1 MTDVTATAFA
11 ARMATLL
18 PQPPAQLAVAVSGGC
33 DSMAL
38 ALLAYDWAKARNITL
53 TALTV
58 DHHLRAE
65 SSAEAEQVRQ
75 WLCARGMAHHILEWQ
90 FDTQP
95 NANRQAAAREARY
108 SLMAE
113 WCAAHGIHHLLL
125 GHHLDD
131 QAETFLLRL
140 QRGSGVDG
148 LAAMRPRSSRHGLTL
163 LRPLLDA
170 PKTALQNYL
179 HTQNQTWVE
188 DPSNEDRAYN
198 RTAMR
203 ELLAQSGLDASTL
216 AATAERM
223 ARAQDYL
230 QQQSDAAYDACC
242 QLREDGTIRIHL
254 ARWQPLHEEIR
265 LRVLADAIADMNGSI
280 YRPRFSELKSLHDAL
295 VSTPPETR
303 TLAGIRFIPEDGQM
317 LLLRETA
324 AIAAPVAL
332 AADSH
337 GLWDGRFTY
346 HCAPDCPPAQLGA
359 LGTEGWA
366 KLKAAAPES
375 AAAIRLPKRVLHTL
389 PALWHLESPLLVP
402 HIHYVDAQAKAAWL
416 RINSFT
422 QRRQR
427 SNQS

>member
-18 PQPPAQLAVAVSGGC
+18 PQPPAQLAVAVSGGS

-38 ALLAYDWAKARNITL
+38 ALLAHDWAKAQNITL

-65 SSAEAEQVRQ
+65 SSAEAQQVQQ
-75 WLCARGMAHHILEWQ
+75 WLSARGMAHHILEWQ
-90 FDTQP
+90 FDAP
-95 NANRQAAAREARY
+95 PSANRQAAAREARY

-113 WCAAHGIHHLLL
+113 WCAAQGIHHLLL

-148 LAAMRPRSSRHGLTL
+148 LAAMRPTTTRHGLTL
-163 LRPLLDA
+163 LRPLLDV
-170 PKTALQNYL
+170 PKAALQHYL
-179 HTQNQTWVE
+179 HSQKQPWAE

-203 ELLAQSGLDASTL
+203 ELLAQNGLDASTF

-230 QQQSDAAYDACC
+230 QQQTNAAYSACC
-242 QLREDGTIRIHL
+242 QLHDDGTIHL
-254 ARWQPLHEEIR
+254 HLGHWQALHEEIR
-265 LRVLADAIADMNGSI
+265 LRVLADTVADMNGSI

-295 VSTPPETR
+295 CAPAPETR
-303 TLAGIRFIPEDGQM
+303 TLAGIRFIPENGQV
-317 LLLRETA
+317 LLLREAA
-324 AIAAPVAL
+324 AIAAPVTIAPQ
-332 AADSH
+332 AQ
-337 GLWDGRFTY
+337 GEWDGRFTY
-346 HCAPDCPPAQLGA
+346 HCAQNCPAGKLGA
-359 LGTEGWA
+359 LGAEGWA
-366 KLKAAAPES
+366 QLKAAAPEF
-375 AAAIRLPKRVLHTL
+375 AATIRLPKRVLHTL
-389 PALWHLESPLLVP
+389 PALWHLERPLLVP
-402 HIHYVDAQAKAAWL
+402 HIEYVDANASAAWL
-416 RINSFT
+416 RVDSFI